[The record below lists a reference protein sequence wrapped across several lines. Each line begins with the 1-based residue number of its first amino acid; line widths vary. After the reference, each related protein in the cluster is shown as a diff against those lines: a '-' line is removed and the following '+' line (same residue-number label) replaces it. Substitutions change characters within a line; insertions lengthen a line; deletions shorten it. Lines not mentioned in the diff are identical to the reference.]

1 MRWTAPARPPGSRS
15 SWAPESGSAGRNRIS
30 RCAGYVTRAH
40 PTIEPFTDAAV
51 KVAQPALEHGYAFMS
66 LQYRHPTVSQE
77 WYDKPAAPVN
87 QSVNGA
93 EPPPGVIRPST
104 DIATAVQ
111 WARHHADTLHID
123 PLNIFL
129 VGQSRGSLAVLTALM
144 GERKKPAA
152 GAGDPPWVTQS
163 SLPNAVF
170 AAQAQTTYR
179 DTQLKNFFINR
190 WATQTVTDRIVA
202 GPVQFPLCR
211 EFPNNPP
218 NQRGRF
224 DYHCHYDLATQDFSN
239 TIVTPL
245 SSYDEL
251 DANDEKPIW
260 TRYDRTPTT
269 TAAITKSGLYVN
281 DPGEYQDNP
290 DIDNNGDNC
299 FETLDAD
306 KKVLK
311 CFDVHHPNFGTKLR
325 LKWEGLLNPK
335 SHVIVQYANT
345 ANAIERT
352 AARLGF
358 FTNYYCFFM
367 KYKPLVGPER
377 QTITAE
383 GETLRKKSVILENTF
398 RLPPTPQVEPEPCT
412 LFESDAWL

>member
-152 GAGDPPWVTQS
+152 GAGDP
-163 SLPNAVF
+163 
-170 AAQAQTTYR
+170 
-179 DTQLKNFFINR
+179 
-190 WATQTVTDRIVA
+190 
-202 GPVQFPLCR
+202 
-211 EFPNNPP
+211 NPP
-218 NQRGRF
+218 N
-224 DYHCHYDLATQDFSN
+224 
-239 TIVTPL
+239 L
-245 SSYDEL
+245 S
-251 DANDEKPIW
+251 
-260 TRYDRTPTT
+260 PT
-269 TAAITKSGLYVN
+269 G
-281 DPGEYQDNP
+281 
-290 DIDNNGDNC
+290 
-299 FETLDAD
+299 
-306 KKVLK
+306 
-311 CFDVHHPNFGTKLR
+311 
-325 LKWEGLLNPK
+325 
-335 SHVIVQYANT
+335 
-345 ANAIERT
+345 
-352 AARLGF
+352 
-358 FTNYYCFFM
+358 
-367 KYKPLVGPER
+367 
-377 QTITAE
+377 
-383 GETLRKKSVILENTF
+383 
-398 RLPPTPQVEPEPCT
+398 
-412 LFESDAWL
+412 